1 MEKGRDMT
9 VEEILKV
16 YTRIARPIIL
26 EYFRKDSCIASTRI
40 TIEVFSRLGFKTIPF
55 ACHVRIFNGKFR
67 EIFEREK
74 HWPTKEEME
83 KWITQG
89 AWSIGFGYG
98 DHKGERYIGHL
109 VAIVENKYL
118 IDSSIDQA
126 ERPHKEIFF
135 PAILVAEINRDFRRG
150 KEKLTIINDRG
161 TVIVYEPKI
170 KDRKW
175 ETSPDW
181 TVISR
186 HTPAVGRILLEIQ
199 QELEFEIE

>member
-40 TIEVFSRLGFKTIPF
+40 TIEVFSRLGFKAIPF
-55 ACHVRIFNGKFR
+55 ACHVQIFNDKFR

-74 HWPTKEEME
+74 HWPTKGEME

-135 PAILVAEINRDFRRG
+135 PAILVTEVKRDFRRG
-150 KEKLTIINDRG
+150 KENLTIINDRG
-161 TVIVYEPKI
+161 TVMVYEPKI

-175 ETSPDW
+175 EVSPDW

-186 HTPAVGRILLEIQ
+186 HRPAVGRILLEIQ
-199 QELEFEIE
+199 QELGFEIE

>member
-1 MEKGRDMT
+1 MNIEEVLKG
-9 VEEILKV
+9 

-26 EYFRKDSCIASTRI
+26 EYFQKDSCIASTRI
-40 TIEVFSRLGFKTIPF
+40 TVEVFSRLGFKAMPLP
-55 ACHVRIFNGKFR
+55 CQVQVYNNKFR

-83 KWITQG
+83 KWVTQG
-89 AWSIGFGYG
+89 AWGIGIGFG
-98 DHKGERYIGHL
+98 DHKGEGYLGHL
-109 VAIVENKYL
+109 VAIVENRYL

-150 KEKLTIINDRG
+150 KEKHTIINDRG
-161 TVIVYEPKI
+161 TVMVYELKI

-186 HTPAVGRILLEIQ
+186 HTPAIKRILLEIQ
-199 QELEFEIE
+199 QAIQFEEE